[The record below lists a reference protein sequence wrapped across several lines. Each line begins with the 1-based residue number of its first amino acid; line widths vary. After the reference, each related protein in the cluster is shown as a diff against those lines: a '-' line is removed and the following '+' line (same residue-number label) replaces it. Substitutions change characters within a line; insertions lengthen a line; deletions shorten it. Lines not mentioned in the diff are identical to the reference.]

1 MTTALLSSVSLFHK
15 EGRNAFAHVDD
26 EPMRGAKHV
35 PPSPHPHRRTPDFAE
50 APADA
55 KAMAG
60 KTTGRRSAAPWWL
73 RASLAVLFLTPLALA
88 QEKSATVEFRVT
100 RFDPGDGKPPEFRA
114 GQRADADSFEVPLTH
129 IAGPFKATLRDDT
142 FLDLWRGNAEKPEIS
157 LRLAPAE
164 RTHLLL
170 AFVPEGGSFRVL
182 KIQTPPDRIGGG
194 DRLVINATTGELAF
208 KLGGMKPL
216 HVAPG
221 KSAVLKGPPG
231 EQIVS
236 LPALIS
242 QRKEDGWELA
252 STENWPCDPRFRK
265 ILFAYF
271 SPMHQ
276 HLDFHAVSERIER

>member
-1 MTTALLSSVSLFHK
+1 MKMKTKMEPRNTQNTRNVRGSHERIIDFKGTESIHSSLHPCIPCLPCLPCLPWFTSLNFRASSLLTFLALLI
-15 EGRNAFAHVDD
+15 
-26 EPMRGAKHV
+26 
-35 PPSPHPHRRTPDFAE
+35 
-50 APADA
+50 
-55 KAMAG
+55 
-60 KTTGRRSAAPWWL
+60 
-73 RASLAVLFLTPLALA
+73 LAPLARS
-88 QEKSATVEFRVT
+88 QDKSSATVEFRVT

-114 GQRADADSFEVPLTH
+114 GQRADAESFEIPLTY

-157 LRLAPAE
+157 LRIAPAE